1 MRITG
6 ISLIGIGPKFI
17 NMDRD
22 TPLLRPVD
30 LQDWVPQNPLARFLL
45 EAVETLN
52 LLLSLLMERAT
63 HENLPIRCLCANTH
77 PDQDTIRTF
86 RRENQA
92 LFKDAFVKVLELA
105 RRPAQREQGHTRRGD
120 RSRHR
125 PARRRTP
132 RTSITLPMRSA
143 GS

>member
-30 LQDWVPQNPLARFLL
+30 LQDWVPQNPPARFLL

-52 LLLSLLMERAT
+52 LPGFKVNPRGTAQPNGNKDTHAAGTGAAT
-63 HENLPIRCLCANTH
+63 AQPGVGPQGPVSRYRCGEPDHEGGQWVP
-77 PDQDTIRTF
+77 F
-86 RRENQA
+86 
-92 LFKDAFVKVLELA
+92 
-105 RRPAQREQGHTRRGD
+105 
-120 RSRHR
+120 
-125 PARRRTP
+125 
-132 RTSITLPMRSA
+132 
-143 GS
+143 